1 MTAPDRPLLPT
12 ARPIEAGPRNSS
24 APVSLHRVAEL
35 LRGLDRDQ
43 RRAVTHGEGP
53 LLVIAGPGTG
63 KTEVITRRLAWLIAT
78 KRARPSE
85 VLALTFTDRA
95 ADEMQ
100 SRVDVLVPYGHAE
113 ASIHTF
119 HAFGDRLLR
128 EFAYELGLPS
138 EPRVI
143 SRAEAVVLLRE
154 QLFELGLERYRPLAD
169 PTRFLGALVDRCG
182 RAKDQGLTPADLGTS
197 AEDQARAA
205 AGALEAATD
214 EASRDAALAL
224 VESAEGQRELAV
236 AYGHYQRLLRERGLI
251 DFGDQVHAA
260 VKLLRER
267 PAVRAELQR
276 RFRYIVVDEFQDT
289 NPQQAELLR
298 LLSGPPRN
306 VTVVGDDDQS
316 IYTFRGAAMG
326 NILGFTSAF
335 DGARRVVLRRNHRSR
350 RPILAVAQRLVRH
363 NDPHRLEVLEGLDKS
378 LVTVRRG
385 RRAAPV
391 QVQGYASAEE
401 EADAVAARI
410 ADRVEGGATPAD
422 FAVLVRTNSDAAPV
436 LRSLAMRGLPVRFSG
451 ALGLYAQREVRDLLS
466 LLRAVADPEASVDLY
481 AVATGA
487 PYRLGGVDMTAL
499 LEMSRRR
506 HRSLW
511 WAVGEVI
518 DQPGVLRL
526 TAESRQKLARL
537 RSDMLAG
544 LEAAHRRPAGEVLY
558 EHLKRSGRLRDL
570 IAAAERGDDAPLRN
584 VARLFDIIR
593 AQSAVLQD
601 DRLAFLVPHLRTL
614 AEAGDDPAEPLS
626 DGDQQAVSVL
636 TVHKAKG
643 LEFPVV
649 FLIGLVDGRF
659 PLRGRADRLPLP
671 ALAVGPGMGEADGLE
686 APFAEERR
694 LCYVAMT
701 RARDE
706 LHLSW
711 SRRTAAGRAR
721 RPSPFL
727 GEALDRPLDGL
738 HATISSGT
746 PAALVERLAA
756 AAEPPS
762 RATAAVRSPAP
773 VGVDEPLT
781 LSYSQIDDYL
791 TCPLKFRLRHVVR
804 VPTPPHHALVL
815 GNALHQ
821 AAAAF
826 HTAQSRGRPMD
837 QDALLEVFDVHWSGE
852 GFLSRQHE
860 EARYASGRAALVRF
874 HAEQTRSGA
883 IAPAA
888 VERTFSV
895 RIGGDIVRGR
905 YDRVDETPAGTVIT
919 DLKSS
924 DVREQTRATE
934 KARESLQL
942 QVYALA
948 HEAETGTL
956 PAAVQLHFME
966 SGLTGRTVPEP
977 ARLAK
982 ARAKIAQAAAG
993 IRAGR
998 FEARPD
1004 YLACGYCPYRDI
1016 CPSSTA

>member
-1 MTAPDRPLLPT
+1 MTAPHRPSWAATPAIAT
-12 ARPIEAGPRNSS
+12 SPQPPDGS
-24 APVSLHRVAEL
+24 APVSLERVAEL

-53 LLVIAGPGTG
+53 MLVIAGPGTG
-63 KTEVITRRLAWLIAT
+63 KTEVITRRVAWLIAT

-100 SRVDVLVPYGHAE
+100 TRVDVLVPYGHAE

-128 EFAYELGLPS
+128 EFGYELGLPS
-138 EPRVI
+138 DPRVI

-154 QLFELGLERYRPLAD
+154 HLFELGLERYRPLAD
-169 PTRFLGALVDRCG
+169 PSRFLGALVDRCG
-182 RAKDQGLTPADLGTS
+182 RAKDQGLTPADL
-197 AEDQARAA
+197 QAA
-205 AGALEAATD
+205 AEAQVRTGEEALQEAGD
-214 EASRDAALAL
+214 EMSRGAALAL
-224 VESAEGQRELAV
+224 IESAAGRRELAV
-236 AYGHYQRLLRERGLI
+236 AYEHYQRLLVERGLI

-260 VKLLRER
+260 VRLLRER

-289 NPQQAELLR
+289 NPQQAELLS
-298 LLSGPPRN
+298 LLAGPRRN

-326 NILGFTSAF
+326 NILGFTAAF

-350 RPILAVAQRLVRH
+350 RPIIATAQRLVRH
-363 NDPHRLEVLEGLDKS
+363 NDPHRLETLEGLDKS

-385 RRAAPV
+385 RRAVPV
-391 QVQGYASAEE
+391 EVEGYATVEE

-410 ADRVEGGATPAD
+410 SERVGCGEAPAD
-422 FAVLVRTNSDAAPV
+422 FAVLVRTNGDAAPV

-451 ALGLYAQREVRDLLS
+451 ASGLYAREEVRDLLAI
-466 LLRAVADPEASVDLY
+466 LRAVADPESSVDLY

-487 PYRLGGVDMTAL
+487 PYRTVGADMTTL
-499 LEMSRRR
+499 LEMARRR

-511 WAVGEVI
+511 WAIAEVI
-518 DQPGVLRL
+518 EQPGVLRL
-526 TAESRQKLARL
+526 ATATRQRLARL
-537 RSDMLAG
+537 RGDMLAA

-570 IAAAERGDDAPLRN
+570 IAAAERGDEAPLRN

-601 DRLAFLVPHLRTL
+601 DRLPFLVPHLRSL
-614 AEAGDDPAEPLS
+614 AEAGDDPAEPAS

-636 TVHKAKG
+636 TIHKAKG

-649 FLIGLVDGRF
+649 FLIGMVDGRF
-659 PLRGRADRLPLP
+659 PLRRRADRLPPL
-671 ALAVGPGMGEADGLE
+671 ALGDVTADGLE

-711 SRRTAAGRAR
+711 SRRTASGRAH

-738 HATISSGT
+738 QGT
-746 PAALVERLAA
+746 FGPAIPAALVGRLAA
-756 AAEPPS
+756 AQGP
-762 RATAAVRSPAP
+762 RLATVVQPAP
-773 VGVDEPLT
+773 PVPADEPLT

-791 TCPLKFRLRHVVR
+791 TCPLKFRLRHVIR

-826 HTAQSRGRPMD
+826 HTARSHGRLMD
-837 QDALLEVFDVHWSGE
+837 HDALLEVFDVHWSSE

-860 EARYASGRAALVRF
+860 EARYASGRAALLRF
-874 HAEQTRSGA
+874 HAEQTRPGA
-883 IAPAA
+883 TVPAA

-895 RIGGDIVRGR
+895 RIEGDIVRGR
-905 YDRVDETPAGTVIT
+905 YDRVDETPEGTVIT

-924 DVREQTRATE
+924 DVREQKKASE
-934 KARESLQL
+934 KARDSLQL

-948 HEAETGTL
+948 HEAETGVL

-966 SGLTGRTVPEP
+966 SGLTGRATPDP

-982 ARAKIAQAAAG
+982 ARAKIAKAAAG
-993 IRAGR
+993 IRAGQ
-998 FEARPD
+998 FDARPD

-1016 CPSSTA
+1016 CPSSAA

>member
-1 MTAPDRPLLPT
+1 MSAPDRPFSPAT
-12 ARPIEAGPRNSS
+12 RPSVARPRTPEGS
-24 APVSLHRVAEL
+24 APVSLERVAEL

-63 KTEVITRRLAWLIAT
+63 KTEVITRRVAWLIAT
-78 KRARPSE
+78 KRAQPSE

-100 SRVDVLVPYGHAE
+100 ERVDVLVPYGHAE
-113 ASIHTF
+113 AAIHTF

-128 EFAYELGLPS
+128 EFAYQLGLPS
-138 EPRVI
+138 DPRVI
-143 SRAEAVVLLRE
+143 SRAEAIVLLRE
-154 QLFELGLERYRPLAD
+154 HVFELGLERYRPLAD

-182 RAKDQGLTPADLGTS
+182 RAKDQGLGPADLLTAAEGS
-197 AEDQARAA
+197 ARTADEALADAADQ
-205 AGALEAATD
+205 
-214 EASRDAALAL
+214 ASRDAALAL
-224 VESAEGQRELAV
+224 IESAAGERELAI
-236 AYGHYQRLLRERGLI
+236 AYGHYQRLLTDRGLV
-251 DFGDQVHAA
+251 DFGDQVHSA
-260 VKLLRER
+260 VRLLREL

-298 LLSGPPRN
+298 LLAGPRRN

-350 RPILAVAQRLVRH
+350 RPILATAQRLVRH
-363 NDPHRLEVLEGLDKS
+363 NDPHRLEMLEGLDKS

-391 QVQGYASAEE
+391 QVDGYASAEE

-410 ADRVEGGATPAD
+410 AERVEGGAAPVE

-451 ALGLYAQREVRDLLS
+451 ASGLYARREVRDMLA
-466 LLRAVADPEASVDLY
+466 LLRAVADPDASVDLY

-487 PYRLGGVDMTAL
+487 PYRLGGADMTAL

-526 TAESRQKLARL
+526 TLESRQKLARL
-537 RSDMLAG
+537 RSDMLAAM
-544 LEAAHRRPAGEVLY
+544 EAAHRRPAGEVLY

-593 AQSAVLQD
+593 AQSAVLSD

-614 AEAGDDPAEPLS
+614 AEAGDDPAEPVS

-671 ALAVGPGMGEADGLE
+671 ALGVGAADGPE

-711 SRRTAAGRAR
+711 SRRTASGRAR

-738 HATISSGT
+738 HATTDSVT
-746 PAALVERLAA
+746 PSALAERLAS
-756 AAEPPS
+756 AAEPLP
-762 RATAAVRSPAP
+762 RATAEPPPAP
-773 VGVDEPLT
+773 VRVDEPLT

-826 HTAQSRGRPMD
+826 HIAQSRGRPMD
-837 QDALLEVFDVHWSGE
+837 QDALLEVFDLHWSGE

-874 HAEQTRSGA
+874 HAEQTRPGA

-895 RIGGDIVRGR
+895 RIDGDIVRGR
-905 YDRVDETPAGTVIT
+905 YDRVDGTPEGTVIT

-924 DVREQTRATE
+924 DVREQKKATE
-934 KARESLQL
+934 RARDSLQL

-966 SGLTGRTVPEP
+966 SGLTGRSVPDP

-993 IRAGR
+993 IRAGQ

>member
-1 MTAPDRPLLPT
+1 MRASDRPFLP
-12 ARPIEAGPRNSS
+12 APWREHAGPRPPEAG
-24 APVSLHRVAEL
+24 APVSLERVAEL

-53 LLVIAGPGTG
+53 LLVVAGPGTG
-63 KTEVITRRLAWLIAT
+63 KTEVITRRVAWLIAT

-95 ADEMQ
+95 ADEMRH
-100 SRVDVLVPYGHAE
+100 RVDVLVPYGHAE

-128 EFAYELGLPS
+128 EFAYELGLPTD
-138 EPRVI
+138 PRVI

-154 QLFELGLERYRPLAD
+154 HLFELGLERYRPLAD

-182 RAKDQGLTPADLGTS
+182 RAKDQGLTPADLL
-197 AEDQARAA
+197 ARAA
-205 AGALEAATD
+205 NQERAAAEALDAAGAD
-214 EASRDAALAL
+214 VGASEAALAL
-224 VESAEGQRELAV
+224 VEAAAGQRELAV
-236 AYGHYQRLLRERGLI
+236 AYGHYQRLLADRGLI

-260 VKLLRER
+260 VRLLRER

-298 LLSGPPRN
+298 LLSGARRN

-326 NILGFTSAF
+326 NILGFTAAF

-363 NDPHRLEVLEGLDKS
+363 NDPQRLEVLEGLDKS

-385 RRAAPV
+385 RRPAPV
-391 QVQGYASAEE
+391 QVQGYARAED
-401 EADAVAARI
+401 EADAVAAII
-410 ADRVEGGATPAD
+410 ASRVSGGEAAGD

-436 LRSLAMRGLPVRFSG
+436 LRSLAMHGLPVRFSG
-451 ALGLYAQREVRDLLS
+451 ASGLYARPEVRDLLAF
-466 LLRAVADPEASVDLY
+466 LRAVADPDSSVDLY

-487 PYRLGGVDMTAL
+487 PYRSGGEDMTAL
-499 LEMSRRR
+499 LEMARRR

-511 WAVGEVI
+511 WAIGEI
-518 DQPGVLRL
+518 SAQPGVLRL
-526 TAESRQKLARL
+526 SADTRQRLGRL
-537 RSDMLAG
+537 RADMSAS
-544 LEAAHRRPAGEVLY
+544 LEAAHRRPAGELLY

-570 IAAAERGDDAPLRN
+570 VAAAERGDEAPLRN

-601 DRLAFLVPHLRTL
+601 DRVPFLVPHLQTL
-614 AEAGDDPAEPLS
+614 AEAGDDPAEPPS
-626 DGDQQAVSVL
+626 DLDGQAVSVL

-659 PLRGRADRLPLP
+659 PLRGRAERLPLP
-671 ALAVGPGMGEADGLE
+671 TPGTDVEDRRE

-711 SRRTAAGRAR
+711 SRRTASGRSR

-727 GEALDRPLDGL
+727 GEALDRPLEALHDGPRP
-738 HATISSGT
+738 TT
-746 PAALVERLAA
+746 TAALVERLAA
-756 AAEPPS
+756 ASEPHPMVTMD
-762 RATAAVRSPAP
+762 APTALPRPE
-773 VGVDEPLT
+773 EPLT

-791 TCPLKFRLRHVVR
+791 TCPLKYRLRHLVR

-826 HTAQSRGRPMD
+826 HTARSRGRPMD
-837 QDALLEVFDVHWSGE
+837 VDALLDVFDVHWSNE

-874 HAEQTRSGA
+874 HAAETRPGA
-883 IAPAA
+883 PVPVA
-888 VERTFSV
+888 VERRFSV
-895 RIGGDIVRGR
+895 HLEGEIVRGR
-905 YDRVDETPAGTVIT
+905 YDRVDETAEGTVIT

-924 DVREQTRATE
+924 DVREQRKATE
-934 KARESLQL
+934 KARDSLQL

-948 HEAETGTL
+948 HEAETGRL
-956 PAAVQLHFME
+956 PAAVQLQFME
-966 SGLTGRTVPEP
+966 SGLIGRAVPDG
-977 ARLAK
+977 ARLDK
-982 ARAKIAQAAAG
+982 ARARIAEAAAG
-993 IRAGR
+993 IRQGHFPAK
-998 FEARPD
+998 PD
-1004 YLACGYCPYRDI
+1004 YLACSYCPYRDV
-1016 CPSSTA
+1016 CPASTA

>member
-1 MTAPDRPLLPT
+1 MTDPERPFLP
-12 ARPIEAGPRNSS
+12 ARGPTGPGPRKSEVA
-24 APVSLHRVAEL
+24 APVSLERVAEL

-63 KTEVITRRLAWLIAT
+63 KTEVMTRRVAWLIAT

-100 SRVDVLVPYGHAE
+100 RRVDVLVPYGHAE

-138 EPRVI
+138 DPRVI

-154 QLFELGLERYRPLAD
+154 HLFELGLERYRPLAY

-182 RAKDQGLTPADLGTS
+182 RAKDLGLSAADLLTLADHS
-197 AEDQARAA
+197 AASASAA
-205 AGALEAATD
+205 LAAATD
-214 EASRDAALAL
+214 DVTREAAQARMETAAG
-224 VESAEGQRELAV
+224 ERELAI
-236 AYGHYQRLLRERGLI
+236 AYGHYQRLLADRGLI
-251 DFGDQVHAA
+251 DFGDQVYAA
-260 VKLLRER
+260 VRLLRER

-289 NPQQAELLR
+289 DPQQGELLY
-298 LLSGPPRN
+298 LLAGPKRN

-316 IYTFRGAAMG
+316 IYNFRGAAMG

-335 DGARRVVLRRNHRSR
+335 EGARRVVLRRNHRSR
-350 RPILAVAQRLVRH
+350 RPILAAAQRLIRH
-363 NDPHRLEVLEGLDKS
+363 NDPQRLEVLEGLEKT
-378 LVTVRRG
+378 LVAVRRG
-385 RRAAPV
+385 RRPVTV
-391 QVQGYASAEE
+391 QVRGHATAEE
-401 EADAVAARI
+401 EADAVAAHI
-410 ADRVEGGATPAD
+410 ADRVETGAARQD
-422 FAVLVRTNSDAAPV
+422 FAILVRTNGDAAPV

-451 ALGLYAQREVRDLLS
+451 ASGLYAQREVRDLLAF
-466 LLRAVADPEASVDLY
+466 LRSVADPDTSVDLY

-487 PYRLGGVDMTAL
+487 PYELGGPDMTAL
-499 LEMSRRR
+499 LEMARRR

-511 WAVGEVI
+511 WAIEEVTA
-518 DQPGVLRL
+518 QPGVLRL
-526 TAESRQKLARL
+526 GTKTRQRLARL
-537 RSDMLAG
+537 RADLLAA
-544 LEAAHRRPAGEVLY
+544 LDAAHRRPAGEVLY
-558 EHLKRSGRLRDL
+558 EHLKGSGRLRDL
-570 IAAAERGDDAPLRN
+570 IGAAERGDEAPLRN

-601 DRLAFLVPHLRTL
+601 DRLPFLVPHLRTL
-614 AEAGDDPAEPLS
+614 TEAGDDPAEPPN
-626 DGDQQAVSVL
+626 DGDVQAVSVL

-649 FLIGLVDGRF
+649 FVIGLVDGRF

-671 ALAVGPGMGEADGLE
+671 GSVEGIEVARE

-711 SRRTAAGRAR
+711 SRRTASGRAR

-727 GEALDRPLDGL
+727 GEALDRPLDAL
-738 HATISSGT
+738 HPAPVLSSA
-746 PAALVERLAA
+746 AALMERLAA
-756 AAEPPS
+756 AVEPRPLVAVPS
-762 RATAAVRSPAP
+762 PPAAGKPE
-773 VGVDEPLT
+773 EPLS

-791 TCPLKFRLRHVVR
+791 TCPLKYRLRHVVR

-826 HTAQSRGRPMD
+826 HTAMSRGRVMD
-837 QDALLEVFDVHWSGE
+837 PDGLLEVFDVHWSSE

-860 EARYASGRAALVRF
+860 EARYASGRAALLRF
-874 HAEQTRSGA
+874 HAEQTRTGA
-883 IAPAA
+883 PIPAA

-895 RIGGDIVRGR
+895 RIDGEIVRGR
-905 YDRVDETPAGTVIT
+905 YDRVDETEGGTVIT

-924 DVREQTRATE
+924 DVREQRKATE
-934 KARESLQL
+934 KARDSLQL

-948 HEAETGTL
+948 HEAETGVL

-966 SGLTGRTVPEP
+966 SGLTGRAVPDP
-977 ARLAK
+977 VRLAK
-982 ARAKIAQAAAG
+982 ARAKIGEAAAG
-993 IRAGR
+993 IRRGQFGAK
-998 FEARPD
+998 PD
-1004 YLACGYCPYRDI
+1004 YLACTYCPYRDI
-1016 CPSSTA
+1016 CPESTA

>member
-1 MTAPDRPLLPT
+1 MTAPDRPSSPAT
-12 ARPIEAGPRNSS
+12 PAIAASPRPPDGS
-24 APVSLHRVAEL
+24 APVSLERVAEL

-43 RRAVTHGEGP
+43 RRAVMHGEGP
-53 LLVIAGPGTG
+53 MLVIAGPGTG
-63 KTEVITRRLAWLIAT
+63 KTEVITRRVAWLIAT

-100 SRVDVLVPYGHAE
+100 TRVDVLVPYGHAE

-138 EPRVI
+138 DPRVI

-154 QLFELGLERYRPLAD
+154 HLFELGLERYRPLAD
-169 PTRFLGALVDRCG
+169 PSRFLGALVDRCG
-182 RAKDQGLTPADLGTS
+182 RAKDQGLTPADL
-197 AEDQARAA
+197 QAA
-205 AGALEAATD
+205 AEAQVRTGEEALQEAGD
-214 EASRDAALAL
+214 ETSRGAALAL
-224 VESAEGQRELAV
+224 IESAAGPRELAV
-236 AYGHYQRLLRERGLI
+236 AYEHYQRLLVERGLI

-260 VKLLRER
+260 VRLLRER

-289 NPQQAELLR
+289 NPQQAELLS
-298 LLSGPPRN
+298 LLAGPRRN

-326 NILGFTSAF
+326 NILGFTAAF

-350 RPILAVAQRLVRH
+350 RPIIATAQRLVRH
-363 NDPHRLEVLEGLDKS
+363 NDPHRLETLEGLDKS

-385 RRAAPV
+385 RRAVPV
-391 QVQGYASAEE
+391 EVEGYATVEE

-410 ADRVEGGATPAD
+410 SERVGCGEPPAD
-422 FAVLVRTNSDAAPV
+422 FAVLVRTNGDAAPV

-451 ALGLYAQREVRDLLS
+451 ASGLYAREEVRDLLAF
-466 LLRAVADPEASVDLY
+466 LRAVADPESSVDLY

-487 PYRLGGVDMTAL
+487 PYRTGGADMTTL
-499 LEMSRRR
+499 LEMARRR

-511 WAVGEVI
+511 WAIAEVI
-518 DQPGVLRL
+518 EQPGVLRL
-526 TAESRQKLARL
+526 ATATRQRLARL
-537 RSDMLAG
+537 RGDMLAA

-570 IAAAERGDDAPLRN
+570 IAAAERGDEAPLRN

-601 DRLAFLVPHLRTL
+601 DRLPFLVPHLRSL
-614 AEAGDDPAEPLS
+614 AEAGDDPAEPAS

-636 TVHKAKG
+636 TIHKAKG

-659 PLRGRADRLPLP
+659 PLRRRADRLPPL
-671 ALAVGPGMGEADGLE
+671 ALGDVTADGLE

-711 SRRTAAGRAR
+711 SRRTASGRAR

-727 GEALDRPLDGL
+727 GEALDRPLDALADASG
-738 HATISSGT
+738 SST
-746 PAALVERLAA
+746 AVALVERLAA
-756 AAEPPS
+756 ASAPH
-762 RATAAVRSPAP
+762 AP
-773 VGVDEPLT
+773 VTVAPPPATSRSEEPLS

-826 HTAQSRGRPMD
+826 HTARSRGRPMD
-837 QDALLEVFDVHWSGE
+837 VDTLLEVFDTHWSSE

-860 EARYASGRAALVRF
+860 EARYASGRAALLRF
-874 HAEQTRSGA
+874 HAEQTRPGA
-883 IAPAA
+883 TVPVA

-895 RIGGDIVRGR
+895 RIYGDIVRGR
-905 YDRVDETPAGTVIT
+905 YDRVDETPEGTVIT

-924 DVREQTRATE
+924 DVREQKKASE
-934 KARESLQL
+934 KARDSLQL

-948 HEAETGTL
+948 HEAETGVL

-966 SGLTGRTVPEP
+966 SGLTGRATPDP

-982 ARAKIAQAAAG
+982 ARAKIAKAAAG
-993 IRAGR
+993 IRAGQ
-998 FEARPD
+998 FDARPD

>member
-1 MTAPDRPLLPT
+1 MSASDRPFLP
-12 ARPIEAGPRNSS
+12 APRREHAGPRLPEAG
-24 APVSLHRVAEL
+24 APVSLERVAEL

-53 LLVIAGPGTG
+53 LLVVAGPGTG
-63 KTEVITRRLAWLIAT
+63 KTEVITRRVAWLIAT

-100 SRVDVLVPYGHAE
+100 HRVDVLVPYGHAE

-138 EPRVI
+138 DPRVI

-154 QLFELGLERYRPLAD
+154 HLFELGLERYRPLAD

-182 RAKDQGLTPADLGTS
+182 RAKDQGLTPADLL
-197 AEDQARAA
+197 ARAA
-205 AGALEAATD
+205 SQERAAAEALDAAGAD
-214 EASRDAALAL
+214 VGASEAALAL
-224 VESAEGQRELAV
+224 VEAAAGQRELAV
-236 AYGHYQRLLRERGLI
+236 AYGHYQRLLADRGLI

-260 VKLLRER
+260 VRLLRER

-289 NPQQAELLR
+289 NPQQAELLT
-298 LLSGPPRN
+298 LLSGARRN

-326 NILGFTSAF
+326 NILGFTAAF

-363 NDPHRLEVLEGLDKS
+363 NDPQRLEVLEGLDKS

-385 RRAAPV
+385 RRPAPV
-391 QVQGYASAEE
+391 QVQGYTSAED
-401 EADAVAARI
+401 EADAVAAII
-410 ADRVEGGATPAD
+410 AARVAGGEAAAD
-422 FAVLVRTNSDAAPV
+422 FAVLVRTNSDAGPV
-436 LRSLAMRGLPVRFSG
+436 LRSLAMNGLPVRFSG
-451 ALGLYAQREVRDLLS
+451 ASGLYARPEVRDLLAF
-466 LLRAVADPEASVDLY
+466 LRAVADPDASVDLY

-487 PYRLGGVDMTAL
+487 PYRSGGEDMTAL
-499 LEMSRRR
+499 LEMARRR

-511 WAVGEVI
+511 WAIGEI
-518 DQPGVLRL
+518 SAQPGVLRL
-526 TAESRQKLARL
+526 SADTRQRLGRL
-537 RSDMLAG
+537 RADMSAS
-544 LEAAHRRPAGEVLY
+544 LEAAHRRPAGELLY

-570 IAAAERGDDAPLRN
+570 VAAAERGDEAPLRN

-601 DRLAFLVPHLRTL
+601 DRVPFLVPHLQTL
-614 AEAGDDPAEPLS
+614 AEAGDDPAEPPS
-626 DGDQQAVSVL
+626 DLDGQAVSVL

-659 PLRGRADRLPLP
+659 PLRGRAERLPP
-671 ALAVGPGMGEADGLE
+671 PFPGTDVEDRRE

-711 SRRTAAGRAR
+711 SRRTASGRSR

-727 GEALDRPLDGL
+727 GEALDRPLEALHDGPRPR
-738 HATISSGT
+738 TT
-746 PAALVERLAA
+746 AALVERLAA
-756 AAEPPS
+756 ASEPHPMV
-762 RATAAVRSPAP
+762 TMDAP
-773 VGVDEPLT
+773 MALPRPEEPLT

-791 TCPLKFRLRHVVR
+791 TCPLKYRLRHLVR

-826 HTAQSRGRPMD
+826 HTARSRGRPMD
-837 QDALLEVFDVHWSGE
+837 VDALLEVFDVHWSSE

-860 EARYASGRAALVRF
+860 EARYASGRAALLRF
-874 HAEQTRSGA
+874 HAEQTRPGA
-883 IAPAA
+883 SIPAA
-888 VERTFSV
+888 VERPFSV
-895 RIGGDIVRGR
+895 HLDGDIVRGR
-905 YDRVDETPAGTVIT
+905 YDRVDETAEGTVIT

-924 DVREQTRATE
+924 DVREQRKATE
-934 KARESLQL
+934 KARDSLQL

-948 HEAETGTL
+948 HEAETGKL
-956 PAAVQLHFME
+956 PAAVQLQFME
-966 SGLTGRTVPEP
+966 SGLIGRAVPDRG
-977 ARLAK
+977 RLDK
-982 ARAKIAQAAAG
+982 ARARIAEAAAG
-993 IRAGR
+993 IRQGH
-998 FEARPD
+998 FPARPD
-1004 YLACGYCPYRDI
+1004 YLACSYCPYRDV
-1016 CPSSTA
+1016 CPASTA